1 MQGTTVLNAEPRFL
15 SHLTKIHEA
24 FPSLKIVLEHATTAS
39 AIQTVLSLGPSV
51 GCSITAHHLLLIIDD
66 WAGQPLHF
74 CKPVAKTYEDRRAL
88 REAVLSGNPK
98 FFLGSDSA
106 PHPFHNKMPALQV
119 DKEEQVT
126 CASCACAAGV
136 YTSPYLLPIVAHAF
150 EAVEPRIPL
159 ERLQDFVSNNG
170 RRFYGVPATEPTV
183 TLRRT
188 DGSSRPVKHAFSL
201 KGAAGS
207 DGWIVPFKAGKD
219 VGWEI
224 VQ

>member
-1 MQGTTVLNAEPRFL
+1 MLNAEPRFL
-15 SHLTKIHEA
+15 SHLTKIHQA
-24 FPSLKIVLEHATTAS
+24 FPSLKIVLEHATTA
-39 AIQTVLSLGPSV
+39 AAVQTVLSLGPSV

-106 PHPFHNKMPALQV
+106 PHPFHNKMPSLKVEQ
-119 DKEEQVT
+119 EEVT

-159 ERLQDFVSNNG
+159 DRLQDFVSTHG
-170 RRFYGVPATEPTV
+170 RTFYGVPATTEPVV
-183 TLRRT
+183 TLKRT
-188 DGSSRPVKHAFSL
+188 DGSSKPVKNAFSL
-201 KGAAGS
+201 KEGGG

-219 VGWEI
+219 IGWEI
-224 VQ
+224 VH